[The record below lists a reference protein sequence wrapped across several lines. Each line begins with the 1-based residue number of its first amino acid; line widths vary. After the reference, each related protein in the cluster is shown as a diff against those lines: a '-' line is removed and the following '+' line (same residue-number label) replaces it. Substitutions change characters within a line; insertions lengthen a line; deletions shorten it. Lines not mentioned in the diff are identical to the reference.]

1 MKEYTELVFPLFA
14 LKHEVPNLVEQCSG
28 KRYLVNCEELLAQ
41 RLSFAHKLE
50 VIDDE
55 EAFIED
61 ETKQTYDLFVLLD
74 FILHG
79 CVEVTPFVMSVLQ
92 LNVLAKSMQKVR
104 SVNNLPLQLKNLM
117 GFPTFFLFKLRKIWL
132 CLNFCEQAE
141 N

>member
-1 MKEYTELVFPLFA
+1 M
-14 LKHEVPNLVEQCSG
+14 
-28 KRYLVNCEELLAQ
+28 VNCEELLAQ

-92 LNVLAKSMQKVR
+92 LNVLAKSMQKV
-104 SVNNLPLQLKNLM
+104 
-117 GFPTFFLFKLRKIWL
+117 
-132 CLNFCEQAE
+132 
-141 N
+141 